1 MFLTISSRLKSLLVK
16 YLKIANT
23 HAKHSQKKPQQTN
36 TKTRTQQN
44 QEAKVSAF
52 K

>member
-1 MFLTISSRLKSLLVK
+1 MQS
-16 YLKIANT
+16 IA
-23 HAKHSQKKPQQTN
+23 KKKPQQTN